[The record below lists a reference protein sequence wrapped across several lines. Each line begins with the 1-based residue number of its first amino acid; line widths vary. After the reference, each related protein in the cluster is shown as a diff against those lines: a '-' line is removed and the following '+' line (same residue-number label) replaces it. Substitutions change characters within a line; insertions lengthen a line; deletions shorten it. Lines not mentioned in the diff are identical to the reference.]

1 MRCTLAHILGLLCFG
16 PSLAL
21 ASYSFDDEFADLGIS
36 LHSRAENADGS
47 VPIYKDAS
55 ADIEARIDDLL
66 PRMTIK
72 EKVSQL

>member
-21 ASYSFDDEFADLGIS
+21 ASYSFDELVDLGIS

-47 VPIYKDAS
+47 VPIYKDPS
-55 ADIEARIDDLL
+55 ADIEARVEDLL

>member
-1 MRCTLAHILGLLCFG
+1 MWCTQNLWLLFFS

-21 ASYSFDDEFADLGIS
+21 ASYAFDDEFADLGIS

-47 VPIYKDAS
+47 VAIYKDPS
-55 ADIEARIDDLL
+55 ADIEARVEDLL